1 MQKLAELWE
10 RKQVRTAVIL
20 GGIMA
25 VTIFIAMSMTED
37 KPAKDYSK
45 QSAPKIDGSILG
57 VTGAANEIT
66 SREAEDMID
75 TLSKDFEHREKS
87 LSLREEEMKKQNE
100 QMMLQQQ
107 ALETQLFEVRE
118 QMKAMAK
125 MQGQPVNTS
134 MNDPQR
140 TQPNGVQVP
149 QSQGQA
155 QGMQNVRTTLVQP
168 QQVITDANGNVINT
182 RQTQIITKA
191 PNTGSGNVIRT
202 VTQRNIREFR
212 DGEVKER
219 DVKISTINQR
229 TQRPEQQQAAGQV
242 KSPLDQAKEEA
253 NADSFTL
260 SMGSIIS
267 GTLLNGV
274 AAPTSTDRA
283 SNPMPVL
290 MRIKKEAILPN
301 HFTLD
306 IRECHMI
313 ASAIGELSSSRAII
327 RAEGIS
333 CITNEGKAI
342 EQNIYAYAVSSTDG
356 MAGIEGR
363 MVFKSGAMIANGLKA
378 EAIKGFADAF
388 SPRQVQSLNTSPGA
402 TQLWQTQNLDRAAG
416 AGIGQGFAAGAN
428 RISEYYLALA
438 EQTHPVIELLPGIE
452 VDFIVQR
459 GMQLRLGGNERNYSD
474 INNNRETVRVS
485 AEYTPSGQSRQPQNQ
500 QYPNQQYP
508 NQQYPHNQTQRSNQ
522 GGY

>member
-10 RKQVRTAVIL
+10 RKQVRTAVVL
-20 GGIMA
+20 GAIGI
-25 VTIFIAMSMTED
+25 VTLFIASSMTDD
-37 KPAKDYSK
+37 KPATDYSK
-45 QSAPKIDGSILG
+45 KLQTKVDGSILG

-66 SREAEDMID
+66 SREAEDLID
-75 TLSKDFEHREKS
+75 TLSRDFDHREKE
-87 LSLREEEMKKQNE
+87 LSVREEEMKKQNE
-100 QMMLQQQ
+100 QLIVQQQ
-107 ALETQLFEVRE
+107 ALETQLFEIRE

-125 MQGQPVNTS
+125 AQSQPVAMAQQYPNAAGPNSTQVPQGQP
-134 MNDPQR
+134 Q
-140 TQPNGVQVP
+140 
-149 QSQGQA
+149 
-155 QGMQNVRTTLVQP
+155 QNLRSTIVQP

-191 PNTGSGNVIRT
+191 PNTGVGNVIRT
-202 VTQRNIREFR
+202 VTQRNIRELR

-219 DVKISTINQR
+219 DVKISKINQR
-229 TQRPEQQQAAGQV
+229 TQRPEQQTAAGQV
-242 KSPLDQAKEEA
+242 KTPLEQAKEAESE
-253 NADSFTL
+253 DSFTL

-290 MRIKKEAILPN
+290 MRIKKEAIMPN
-301 HFTLD
+301 YYTLD

-313 ASAIGELSSSRAII
+313 ASAIGDLSSSRAII

-342 EQNIYAYAVSSTDG
+342 EQNIDAYAVSSADG

-378 EAIKGFADAF
+378 EAIKGFAEAF

-402 TQLWQTQNLDRAAG
+402 TQLWQSQNIDRAAG

-438 EQTHPVIELLPGIE
+438 EQTHPVIELLPGLE

-459 GMQLRLGGNERNYSD
+459 GMTLRLGGNYTQSAPGRNNQQPS
-474 INNNRETVRVS
+474 VRLS
-485 AEYTPSGQSRQPQNQ
+485 AEYSP
-500 QYPNQQYP
+500 
-508 NQQYPHNQTQRSNQ
+508 QTQQTQNTNGKSLSFSYPGDQQRTNQ

>member
-10 RKQVRTAVIL
+10 RKQVRTAVVLGSIL
-20 GGIMA
+20 A
-25 VTIFIAMSMTED
+25 VTLFIATSMTED
-37 KPAKDYSK
+37 KPATDYSK
-45 QSAPKIDGSILG
+45 KHTPKLDGSILG

-75 TLSKDFEHREKS
+75 TLSRDFDHREKA
-87 LSLREEEMKKQNE
+87 LSAREEEMKKQNE
-100 QMMLQQQ
+100 QLLVQQQ
-107 ALETQLFEVRE
+107 ALETQLFEMRE

-125 MQGQPVNTS
+125 AQGQPVAVNQ
-134 MNDPQR
+134 NDPRAQ
-140 TQPNGVQVP
+140 QVNGVQVP
-149 QSQGQA
+149 QQGQTP
-155 QGMQNVRTTLVQP
+155 QNMRSTMVQP
-168 QQVITDANGNVINT
+168 QQVITDANGNIINT

-191 PNTGSGNVIRT
+191 PNTGAGNVIRT

-242 KSPLDQAKEEA
+242 KTPLEQDKEDQAE
-253 NADSFTL
+253 SFTL

-290 MRIKKEAILPN
+290 MRIKKEAIMPN

-306 IRECHMI
+306 IRECHML
-313 ASAIGELSSSRAII
+313 ASAIGDLSSSRAII

-333 CITNEGKAI
+333 CITNDGKAI
-342 EQNIYAYAVSSTDG
+342 EQNIDAYAVSSADG

-363 MVFKSGAMIANGLKA
+363 MVFKSGAMIANSLKA
-378 EAIKGFADAF
+378 EAIKGFSEAF
-388 SPRQVQSLNTSPGA
+388 SPRQVQSLNTNPGA
-402 TQLWQTQNLDRAAG
+402 TQLWQSQNLDRAAG

-438 EQTHPVIELLPGIE
+438 EQTHPVIELLPGLE

-459 GMQLRLGGNERNYSD
+459 GMTLKLGGNYASGVIPDRNQQPS
-474 INNNRETVRVS
+474 VRLS
-485 AEYTPSGQSRQPQNQ
+485 AEYNPSSQQNRNPNAKGINASYPANQ
-500 QYPNQQYP
+500 QK
-508 NQQYPHNQTQRSNQ
+508 SNQ

>member
-1 MQKLAELWE
+1 MSKIAELWE

-20 GGIMA
+20 GAILILT
-25 VTIFIAMSMTED
+25 VFIATSMTEE
-37 KPAKDYSK
+37 KPATDYNK
-45 QSAPKIDGSILG
+45 KIETKADGSILG

-75 TLSKDFEHREKS
+75 TLSRDFDHREKQ
-87 LSLREEEMKKQNE
+87 LSAREEEMKKQNE
-100 QMMLQQQ
+100 QLLLQQQ
-107 ALETQLFEVRE
+107 ALETQLFEMRE

-125 MQGQPVNTS
+125 AQGQPVAIAAGDSRST
-134 MNDPQR
+134 
-140 TQPNGVQVP
+140 PNGIEAP
-149 QSQGQA
+149 QTQA
-155 QGMQNVRTTLVQP
+155 QPQQTIRSTMVQP
-168 QQVITDANGNVINT
+168 QQIITDANGNVINT

-191 PNTGSGNVIRT
+191 PNTGPGNVIRT
-202 VTQRNIREFR
+202 VTQRNIREYR

-229 TQRPEQQQAAGQV
+229 TQRPDQQTAAGQV
-242 KSPLDQAKEEA
+242 KTPLEQVKEAESE
-253 NADSFTL
+253 DSFTL

-290 MRIKKEAILPN
+290 MRIKKEAIMPN
-301 HFTLD
+301 YYTLD

-313 ASAIGELSSSRAII
+313 ASAIGDLSSSRAII

-333 CITNEGKAI
+333 CITNDGKAI
-342 EQNIYAYAVSSTDG
+342 EQNIDAYAVSSADG

-378 EAIKGFADAF
+378 EAIKGFAEAF
-388 SPRQVQSLNTSPGA
+388 SPRQVQSLNTNPGA
-402 TQLWQTQNLDRAAG
+402 TQLWQSQNLDRAAG

-438 EQTHPVIELLPGIE
+438 EQTHPVIELLPGLE

-459 GMQLRLGGNERNYSD
+459 GMTLKLGGNYTPTATSNGNQQPS
-474 INNNRETVRVS
+474 VRLS
-485 AEYTPSGQSRQPQNQ
+485 AEYNPQAQQTQNTNGKSLSVSYPGNQ
-500 QYPNQQYP
+500 QR
-508 NQQYPHNQTQRSNQ
+508 TNQ